1 MFKEEIVPL
10 DYWRFIRLGRAKKI
24 LEDFEGA
31 INEYTKALSTS
42 KKLSNAFFH
51 RGNIYSILSKHDLA
65 INDYKEALKKSNN
78 FVAKEYIL
86 QKMKIQ
92 YLHKFKKL
100 EHQNAD

>member
-31 INEYTKALSTS
+31 IDEYTNALSTS

-51 RGNIYSILSKHDLA
+51 RGNIYSILGNHHLA
-65 INDYKEALKKSNN
+65 IKDYKEALKKSNTY
-78 FVAKEYIL
+78 FAKSYIL
-86 QKMKIQ
+86 EKIQ
-92 YLHKFKKL
+92 KQYLDKFNKL
-100 EHQNAD
+100 EN

>member
-65 INDYKEALKKSNN
+65 IKDYKEALKKSNN
-78 FVAKEYIL
+78 FVAKKYIL

-92 YLHKFKKL
+92 YLDKFNKL
-100 EHQNAD
+100 EN

>member
-1 MFKEEIVPL
+1 MFKEENVPL
-10 DYWRFIRLGRAKKI
+10 DYWRFIRVGRAKKI

-31 INEYTKALSTS
+31 IEEYTKAIITS

-51 RGNIYSILSKHDLA
+51 RGNIYSILGNHHLA
-65 INDYKEALKKSNN
+65 IKDYKEALRKSNN

-92 YLHKFKKL
+92 YLDKFKKL
-100 EHQNAD
+100 EN